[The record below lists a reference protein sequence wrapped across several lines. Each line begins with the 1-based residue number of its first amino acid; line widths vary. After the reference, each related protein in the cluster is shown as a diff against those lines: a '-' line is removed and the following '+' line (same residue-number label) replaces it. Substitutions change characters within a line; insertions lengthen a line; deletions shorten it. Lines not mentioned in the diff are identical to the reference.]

1 MNVFLQIACRT
12 IKRRMDAGETFDD
25 IIKDYPRM
33 TAEQVGE
40 IRKELS
46 VNA

>member
-33 TAEQVGE
+33 TTEQVTA
-40 IRKELS
+40 IREELN
-46 VNA
+46 VE

>member
-12 IKRRMDAGETFDD
+12 IKRRLDTGESFDD

-33 TAEQVGE
+33 TAEQITA
-40 IRKELS
+40 IREELKID
-46 VNA
+46 A